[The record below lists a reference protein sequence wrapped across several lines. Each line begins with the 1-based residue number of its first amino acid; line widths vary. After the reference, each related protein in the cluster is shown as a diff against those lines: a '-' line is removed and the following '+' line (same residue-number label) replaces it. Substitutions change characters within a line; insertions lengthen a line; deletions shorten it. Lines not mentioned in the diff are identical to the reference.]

1 MATLEFLQNTGF
13 VSVPEVLFGD
23 FSENEVATLRKTSSL
38 FNKQPVCFGT
48 FSEDEVRD
56 ILTASATNSPFV
68 EFTFDAPEEITV
80 SKEGVPAE
88 LPIAAVPV
96 DEPVDVVK
104 QQFQPVT
111 SVITVKEPII
121 TQSPPGLPPPG
132 LMNLSESITSP
143 LINPDEAEEINN
155 VLQSLIAETA
165 RSSLGN
171 IPNMSIANGN
181 SYPYSTTSW
190 SAEPKEATHW
200 SPIPSSTAPTP
211 VSNDFSSFYTPLPKS
226 EAPYKHWTDPAIPS
240 KQQNP
245 APISTSI
252 WSNANGGNQWSAL
265 FKNSDKEHQHMPQI
279 LSEDTVLSNQ
289 LRQMPQ
295 ILSENTVMSNQLRQS
310 KDHELMVLGSQ
321 LQLISI
327 ADKSP
332 VNVIPRGLINKSTNC
347 FAHAPL
353 QALLMSPLFHIVQQ
367 IETTYPFSPVLNAM
381 KIFFQ
386 SFNVAKGVVDKMD
399 SPFEP
404 TCIYEMLHSKIPNF
418 ENGRQEDA
426 EEFLG
431 IILSNLHDEMV
442 LAVRTSKRTVQYQP
456 PAVEEEEDGEWQ
468 QMGKKNKAQVTR
480 NTSNLE
486 SSPVSEL
493 FGGLTRSVVSKPG
506 AKESATLQPFLSLQL
521 DIQYHQIS
529 HVRDALLHFTH
540 EEKITLNDS
549 ECYRRET
556 LESLP
561 PVLILHLKRFIFNET
576 GCQKF
581 HKEINFDFNLTI
593 TDAMLSPCSK
603 NVTERNYKLFAIVFH
618 HGAHAAGGH
627 YSAVVYHPYIQC
639 WINCDDDKV
648 TSVDDKSVMKHIP
661 GRSAYLLF
669 YTRCS

>member
-1 MATLEFLQNTGF
+1 MATLEFLQKTQGF
-13 VSVPEVLFGD
+13 TTVPEVLFGD
-23 FSENEVATLRKTSSL
+23 FSENEVATLCQASSL

-48 FSEDEVRD
+48 FSEEEVRD
-56 ILTASATNSPFV
+56 ILTASASSSPFV
-68 EFTFDAPEEITV
+68 EFTFDVDEGQEER
-80 SKEGVPAE
+80 KEVRETDNVELPSPVIPAE
-88 LPIAAVPV
+88 
-96 DEPVDVVK
+96 EPVLETM
-104 QQFQPVT
+104 QQFHPVPR
-111 SVITVKEPII
+111 SVTPVEEPI
-121 TQSPPGLPPPG
+121 THSPPAIQPI
-132 LMNLSESITSP
+132 MNLNSTEPSATI
-143 LINPDEAEEINN
+143 INPDEADEINN

-165 RSSLGN
+165 RSSHISL
-171 IPNMSIANGN
+171 ANGN
-181 SYPYSTTSW
+181 NYPYSTTSW
-190 SAEPKEATHW
+190 SNEPKESTHW
-200 SPIPSSTAPTP
+200 SSSPAPPP
-211 VSNDFSSFYTPLPKS
+211 VTNTFNSFYTPIIEKP
-226 EAPYKHWTDPAIPS
+226 EAPYKHWTDPALS

-245 APISTSI
+245 TPISTSI

-265 FKNSDKEHQHMPQI
+265 FKTSDKEH
-279 LSEDTVLSNQ
+279 L
-289 LRQMPQ
+289 PQ
-295 ILSENTVMSNQLRQS
+295 ILSENTVMSTQLRQS

-327 ADKSP
+327 VDKSP

-386 SFNVAKGVVDKMD
+386 SFSIAKGVVDKMD

-404 TCIYEMLHSKIPNF
+404 TCIYEMLRSKIPNF

-456 PAVEEEEDGEWQ
+456 PALEDEEDGEWQ

-521 DIQYHQIS
+521 DIQYHQIA

-540 EEKITLNDS
+540 EEQITLNDT

-581 HKEINFDFNLTI
+581 HKEIDFDFDLTI
-593 TDAMLSPCSK
+593 QDSMLSPCAKASA
-603 NVTERNYKLFAIVFH
+603 ERNYKLFAIVFH

-669 YTRCS
+669 YTRSA

>member
-23 FSENEVATLRKTSSL
+23 FSENEVATLRQSSSL

-68 EFTFDAPEEITV
+68 EFTFDAAEDV
-80 SKEGVPAE
+80 KVLKEVAE
-88 LPIAAVPV
+88 LPTPAVPV
-96 DEPVDVVK
+96 EEPVIE
-104 QQFQPVT
+104 QEFQPVLG
-111 SVITVKEPII
+111 SAEEPMI
-121 TQSPPGLPPPG
+121 TQSPPVMQP
-132 LMNLSESITSP
+132 LMNGAEPSLPSVTEPSI
-143 LINPDEAEEINN
+143 INPDEAEEINN

-181 SYPYSTTSW
+181 NYPYSTTSW

-200 SPIPSSTAPTP
+200 SPIPSSTVPPP
-211 VSNDFSSFYTPLPKS
+211 VSNAFSSFYTPLPKS

-252 WSNANGGNQWSAL
+252 WSNASGGNQWSAL
-265 FKNSDKEHQHMPQI
+265 FKNSDKEHEH
-279 LSEDTVLSNQ
+279 L
-289 LRQMPQ
+289 PQ
-295 ILSENTVMSNQLRQS
+295 ILSENTVMSSQMCQS

-381 KIFFQ
+381 KMFFQ
-386 SFNVAKGVVDKMD
+386 SFTIAKGVVDKMD

-442 LAVRTSKRTVQYQP
+442 LAVRTSKRTVQFQP
-456 PAVEEEEDGEWQ
+456 PVLEEEDDGEWQ

-521 DIQYHQIS
+521 DIQYQQIA
-529 HVRDALLHFTH
+529 HVRDALLRFTH
-540 EEKITLNDS
+540 EEQITLNDA

-581 HKEINFDFNLTI
+581 HKEIDFDFNLTI
-593 TDAMLSPCSK
+593 TDAMLSPCAKTSA
-603 NVTERNYKLFAIVFH
+603 ERNYKLFAIVFH

-669 YTRCS
+669 YTRSS

>member
-23 FSENEVATLRKTSSL
+23 FSENEVATLRQTSSL
-38 FNKQPVCFGT
+38 FNKQAVCFGT

-56 ILTASATNSPFV
+56 ILTASASNSPFV
-68 EFTFDAPEEITV
+68 EFTFDANEGNEEV
-80 SKEGVPAE
+80 KVLKEADPIPTPV
-88 LPIAAVPV
+88 LP
-96 DEPVDVVK
+96 EPVIE
-104 QQFQPVT
+104 QQFQPVLSPVMPVVET
-111 SVITVKEPII
+111 PPVMQPIMNINGTEPAETII
-121 TQSPPGLPPPG
+121 SL
-132 LMNLSESITSP
+132 
-143 LINPDEAEEINN
+143 DEAEEINN

-171 IPNMSIANGN
+171 IPNMSIANGS
-181 SYPYSTTSW
+181 SYPYNTTAW

-200 SPIPSSTAPTP
+200 SPSTAPPP
-211 VSNDFSSFYTPLPKS
+211 VSNAFNSFYTPPIP
-226 EAPYKHWTDPAIPS
+226 EAPYKHWTDPAIS

-252 WSNANGGNQWSAL
+252 WSNASGGNQWSAL
-265 FKNSDKEHQHMPQI
+265 FKNSDKEH
-279 LSEDTVLSNQ
+279 L
-289 LRQMPQ
+289 PQ
-295 ILSENTVMSNQLRQS
+295 ILSENTVMSTQMQS

-327 ADKSP
+327 VDKSP

-386 SFNVAKGVVDKMD
+386 SFTVAKGVVDKMD

-442 LAVRTSKRTVQYQP
+442 LAVRTSKRTVQYQAP
-456 PAVEEEEDGEWQ
+456 VLEEDDDGEWQ

-521 DIQYHQIS
+521 DIQYHQIA

-540 EEKITLNDS
+540 EEQITLNDT

-576 GCQKF
+576 GCQKL
-581 HKEINFDFNLTI
+581 HKEIDFDFNLTI
-593 TDAMLSPCSK
+593 QDAMLSPCAKTSA
-603 NVTERNYKLFAIVFH
+603 ERNYKLFAIVFH

-648 TSVDDKSVMKHIP
+648 TSVDDKSVMKHVP

-669 YTRCS
+669 YTRSS